1 MLPHAPCM
9 RFERALLE
17 ARACGVPRI
26 DVLDDNPKLAS
37 LLEGPILS
45 HDFYAQQLRLG
56 LRCALCLARGTDR
69 HHHGCERGDDGVD
82 GVDGHHSEGDSCP
95 SCPARGSRRYSS
107 RSSGAP
113 QTADADG
120 PCDSARGGLG
130 GGGSQATEARLINTQ
145 HQLRLKHSSLAANFK
160 QRSVAPTGSDSHPA
174 FGQ

>member
-1 MLPHAPCM
+1 M

-69 HHHGCERGDDGVD
+69 HHRGCERGDDGVD

-95 SCPARGSRRYSS
+95 SCPARGSRRHSS

-113 QTADADG
+113 QTDADG
-120 PCDSARGGLG
+120 PSCPSCPSCPSFPRPQRAASPSLSPWWEVTAHELVGKIAALQPSSNAHDEASA
-130 GGGSQATEARLINTQ
+130 ARFREQQDNS
-145 HQLRLKHSSLAANFK
+145 R
-160 QRSVAPTGSDSHPA
+160 
-174 FGQ
+174 